1 MEKEENV
8 YVETEG
14 TEKKVVVENAMNSI
28 GVEKVSAVPSKFKDV
43 DALARAYSA
52 LQSEFTRRSQRLKE
66 LEKRMENLEGEG
78 LAKAS
83 GVEKLRKNAEA
94 RKAEAQ
100 RFDRFIAETERVGVE
115 DSEMSSN
122 PEKPIEKQPLMERA
136 EVENIDSG
144 DATVELELSSN
155 TPAQVE
161 SGVGDEA
168 KTGAVYSGAHRQA
181 QGGEGQASVVGTE
194 PSATPSE
201 TLYAQV
207 CRDEGVR
214 LKIIG
219 EYLSSLGK
227 TSAPLMT
234 GGAGTFT
241 SPPFRAANIT
251 EAGNM
256 ALLYFKKPLNR

>member
-8 YVETEG
+8 CVKTEG
-14 TEKKVVVENAMNSI
+14 TEKGVMAEDTMKSI

-66 LEKRMENLEGEG
+66 LERRMENLEGEG

-94 RKAEAQ
+94 RKAEAEL
-100 RFDRFIAETERVGVE
+100 FDRFIAETERLGVE
-115 DSEMSSN
+115 EGFASSN
-122 PEKPIEKQPLMERA
+122 PEEPIEKQPLVERA
-136 EVENIDSG
+136 EEENIEGG
-144 DATVELELSSN
+144 DALVEEKPLSD
-155 TPAQVE
+155 TPVQVE
-161 SGVGDEA
+161 SGVDDVA
-168 KTGAVYSGAHRQA
+168 RLGAGCGIQGQA
-181 QGGEGQASVVGTE
+181 QGGEGKASVVGNELST
-194 PSATPSE
+194 TPSE

-234 GGAGTFT
+234 GGAGAFT
-241 SPPFRAANIT
+241 TPPFRAANIT

-256 ALLYFKKPLNR
+256 ALLYFKKPLNK